1 MRNDIE
7 LMFKMKALERKTNI
21 KQVAEKAG
29 MKPQTIYVNIFKGN
43 PTIESLEKV
52 ANALNCDLEIKL
64 IDRK

>member
-7 LMFKMKALERKTNI
+7 LMFKMKALEHKTNI

-64 IDRK
+64 IDR